1 MGVLFPTEWK
11 KKHVPNHQPVMY
23 TQRLWKRKAGKS
35 TMYFEQQFSFVC
47 FGDPHLFGKLHSLKQ
62 VINMGVIIPQ
72 TQPLLVGGFNHLE
85 KYEFVNGF
93 RMIPYRKWKIIQ
105 SCSKPPTRL
114 WWLCMVRPQIAGYKR
129 PLRTH
134 RRSPRRW
141 VTLHVHCETCACSR
155 DRWGETKGRR
165 RWEPSSHRPCLGI
178 RWFSSEH
185 GLQRKKEH
193 DMTMIIQY
201 TLSSR

>member
-1 MGVLFPTEWK
+1 
-11 KKHVPNHQPVMY
+11 MY

-93 RMIPYRKWKIIQ
+93 RMIPCRKWKIIQ

-114 WWLCMVRPQIAGYKR
+114 
-129 PLRTH
+129 
-134 RRSPRRW
+134 
-141 VTLHVHCETCACSR
+141 
-155 DRWGETKGRR
+155 
-165 RWEPSSHRPCLGI
+165 
-178 RWFSSEH
+178 
-185 GLQRKKEH
+185 
-193 DMTMIIQY
+193 
-201 TLSSR
+201 